1 MALQH
6 FPYAIHTAGML
17 LVTTEV
23 EEVNCNQRMGAPTFL
38 QVTHL
43 NSKFAQSWLILIFF
57 SPINHFLGPSSK
69 RPTWISN
76 MQNPDDWYW
85 YFSKDHIHIFL
96 GPSSSTKWP
105 NWIAGCKL
113 FKDSNRFTLLYEMY
127 VFTTSQ
133 LCKSSLNLKIW
144 KVAQIKHEVCGI

>member
-1 MALQH
+1 MTIFVWYLLNFKMFLCTLYNNCHNSQQSTVALQH
-6 FPYAIHTAGML
+6 FPYAIHTAWML
-17 LVTTEV
+17 LVSTEV
-23 EEVNCNQRMGAPTFL
+23 GEVNCNQRMGAPAFL

-57 SPINHFLGPSSK
+57 SPINHFLGPSDPTELQTANCSK
-69 RPTWISN
+69 TPI
-76 MQNPDDWYW
+76 
-85 YFSKDHIHIFL
+85 
-96 GPSSSTKWP
+96 
-105 NWIAGCKL
+105 
-113 FKDSNRFTLLYEMY
+113 DSLCCMKCMSLYEMY